1 MYYSYVEI
9 EYIATSF
16 SPARTN
22 LALKL
27 LMNLLP
33 LSVALAI
40 AVDLANLSVS
50 ARKCWCRV
58 MFGIWQCCGKSSV
71 EPKIQYAQVLGM
83 GDVVQVTSVV
93 VHQWPQVPSV
103 DTL

>member
-27 LMNLLP
+27 I
-33 LSVALAI
+33 SVFVMGLARFECI
-40 AVDLANLSVS
+40 TNIKL
-50 ARKCWCRV
+50 
-58 MFGIWQCCGKSSV
+58 I
-71 EPKIQYAQVLGM
+71 LGTFHYFC
-83 GDVVQVTSVV
+83 VVFLCVGCVNS
-93 VHQWPQVPSV
+93 P
-103 DTL
+103 